1 MADTL
6 HQLITRLLSSDPG
19 LGFRPNARGD
29 TMLHMACERRN
40 VKLVHYILD
49 PAYTMQGGERDKA
62 AVLLT
67 GFAEVGVA
75 R

>member
-1 MADTL
+1 
-6 HQLITRLLSSDPG
+6 
-19 LGFRPNARGD
+19 
-29 TMLHMACERRN
+29 LHMACERRN

-67 GFAEVGVA
+67 GFAEVGACASSVQLA
-75 R
+75 VPHQQLMLAASAGCSR